1 MKSYKQLKEQLQESL
16 SGLNYGSLDD
26 GGVNLYAIED
36 SRVLE
41 KINYALQKVNDEPAS
56 DPNSR
61 LVEIKKVLALAA
73 LDFDHTIF
81 EANEDDPV
89 TEIPLTQFGGRKGFT
104 PQDGYVDDDGI
115 SHRTGGIK
123 YGLRIEA
130 TKGRGGLWSLDA
142 KVMPL
147 EMTESLYH
155 THGSHLNESPMGMGG
170 MGMGAQQ
177 SPKPLGLG
185 KGDTRL
191 PPPVDNNT
199 VDWDAWYEEWLE
211 NNGGDASW
219 WGQLGNFWDQGG
231 FGPPSWAELV
241 GVSQGNPNFNWGTF
255 LQNFS
260 DAFPAVEDIV
270 ETTMFGNPAFIM
282 GFVSGGGVGFY
293 YDQDA
298 GQWVIEDFGGGD

>member
-36 SRVLE
+36 DRVLE

-104 PQDGYVDDDGI
+104 PEDGYVDDDGI

-147 EMTESLYH
+147 EMTESLYY
-155 THGSHLNESPMGMGG
+155 G
-170 MGMGAQQ
+170 
-177 SPKPLGLG
+177 
-185 KGDTRL
+185 
-191 PPPVDNNT
+191 
-199 VDWDAWYEEWLE
+199 
-211 NNGGDASW
+211 
-219 WGQLGNFWDQGG
+219 
-231 FGPPSWAELV
+231 
-241 GVSQGNPNFNWGTF
+241 
-255 LQNFS
+255 
-260 DAFPAVEDIV
+260 
-270 ETTMFGNPAFIM
+270 
-282 GFVSGGGVGFY
+282 
-293 YDQDA
+293 
-298 GQWVIEDFGGGD
+298 

>member
-36 SRVLE
+36 DRVLE
-41 KINYALQKVNDEPAS
+41 KINYALQKVNDQPAS

-155 THGSHLNESPMGMGG
+155 THGSHLNESPMGG
-170 MGMGAQQ
+170 MGIGIYM
-177 SPKPLGLG
+177 
-185 KGDTRL
+185 D
-191 PPPVDNNT
+191 
-199 VDWDAWYEEWLE
+199 
-211 NNGGDASW
+211 GG
-219 WGQLGNFWDQGG
+219 
-231 FGPPSWAELV
+231 
-241 GVSQGNPNFNWGTF
+241 
-255 LQNFS
+255 
-260 DAFPAVEDIV
+260 
-270 ETTMFGNPAFIM
+270 
-282 GFVSGGGVGFY
+282 
-293 YDQDA
+293 
-298 GQWVIEDFGGGD
+298 